1 MQTILKECMSPR
13 VLQVK
18 YRLKDIRATLTEYEI
33 SLMEKLPNMDEF
45 TIELCYKILRY
56 ENLMLEPSCK
66 WGNTPCITDV
76 EIADDIQR
84 IVIATNEVIG
94 KKSEDVSETYYE
106 GFQKRL
112 HDILNRVDKFLHQV
126 TCIKLYKTICKDEVH
141 STDILQELA
150 LLQRIDITHIVDETS
165 LNRERISR
173 ISLAIIDSFPN
184 IFRDIIR
191 SIISPSQLYQM
202 CIPHLNSFFT
212 DQKTCLS
219 DLQSSNSYDSFDI
232 SLIYKLLRQF
242 SLVPSPTNGWGNAP
256 NKIDTK
262 LSDDIERIRH
272 FRNQLAHRC
281 SSNITE
287 EEFDNYFDQFRDI
300 CKRMDLYFFQNTNYE
315 YKIIGHKTCRIDTQ
329 MQTQY
334 NNTLNELENLKL
346 RFERH
351 PIKFFWGNSF
361 DRCLVNLRSMLM
373 SEKSAGRQKVRVQI
387 IFQNNADIERTI
399 DILNSLKDEINENLS
414 GIEFIVATKGSIVL
428 HTDIYLEILE
438 TDALLQSTL
447 TIFLRKI
454 LERITTSNTESI
466 DMVLLPV
473 EEYTQWKVSKPI
485 GEPVYLDFD
494 ILAGFFETD
503 GKMEEQLRQISDA
516 FSKHSN
522 GSGTNSDI
530 TATLLPLYLE
540 NKPTASAA
548 FIQAQT
554 PVKYNLPVYVT
565 LRKQLNIKRSSNEN
579 HNITSCIKIGTALVM
594 LVFTDCYNKRLIICN
609 SDGTAIHHIPLSCR
623 PYYITEVDNNTVA
636 VSSTLDR
643 TILIINISRS
653 SVTNTINTSGYCY
666 GISYDDNNLHVVIDI
681 SIIQVMDLTGK
692 VIRTIPLPSGS
703 IRDIT
708 VDRDRFVCRDFKSI
722 YCCSLDGKLLW
733 KFEKDKYQDLRRVTT
748 DNERNVFVADRNYS
762 VVVVSDDGEYYRE
775 ILTKSDGLNRPGG
788 IYFDKKE
795 NILLVCNLKD
805 GKAFLFDVKK
815 KLS

>member
-1 MQTILKECMSPR
+1 
-13 VLQVK
+13 
-18 YRLKDIRATLTEYEI
+18 
-33 SLMEKLPNMDEF
+33 
-45 TIELCYKILRY
+45 
-56 ENLMLEPSCK
+56 
-66 WGNTPCITDV
+66 
-76 EIADDIQR
+76 
-84 IVIATNEVIG
+84 
-94 KKSEDVSETYYE
+94 
-106 GFQKRL
+106 
-112 HDILNRVDKFLHQV
+112 
-126 TCIKLYKTICKDEVH
+126 
-141 STDILQELA
+141 
-150 LLQRIDITHIVDETS
+150 
-165 LNRERISR
+165 
-173 ISLAIIDSFPN
+173 
-184 IFRDIIR
+184 
-191 SIISPSQLYQM
+191 M
-202 CIPHLNSFFT
+202 CIPHLSSFFT

-219 DLQSSNSYDSFDI
+219 DLKSLNSYDSFDI

-242 SLVPSPTNGWGNAP
+242 SLVPPPTNGSGNAP

-272 FRNQLAHRC
+272 FRNHLAHRC
-281 SSNITE
+281 SLNITK
-287 EEFDNYFDQFRDI
+287 EEFDNYFDQSRDI
-300 CKRMDLYFFQNTNYE
+300 GKRMDLYFFQNTNYE
-315 YKIIGHKTCRIDTQ
+315 YKIIGHKTCRMDTQ

-334 NNTLNELENLKL
+334 NNTLQELENLK
-346 RFERH
+346 RR
-351 PIKFFWGNSF
+351 
-361 DRCLVNLRSMLM
+361 R
-373 SEKSAGRQKVRVQI
+373 KVRVQI

-414 GIEFIVATKGSIVL
+414 GIEFIVATKGSIIL
-428 HTDIYLEILE
+428 DTDIFLEILE

-447 TIFLRKI
+447 TIFLQKI
-454 LERITTSNTESI
+454 LERITISNTESI

-473 EEYTQWKVSKPI
+473 EEYTQWKISKPI
-485 GEPVYLDFD
+485 GEPVFLDFD

-503 GKMEEQLRQISDA
+503 DKMEEQLRQLSDA

-522 GSGTNSDI
+522 ESGTNNDI
-530 TATLLPLYLE
+530 TATLLPICLE

-609 SDGTAIHHIPLSCR
+609 SDGAAIHHIPLSCR

-748 DNERNVFVADRNYS
+748 DNERNVFVADSNYS